1 MVSVLE
7 RKKADLNLD
16 KFQNVFSKYC
26 SVFGKKFG
34 IDINHLL
41 PSRQLVSKTD
51 DLYVNVDNIIDF
63 FVSIS
68 NEVSAVY
75 KNESVKKSGQFH
87 TSSLDVIELI
97 LKNVVD
103 FEAENTIEKKFLEP
117 SCGTGIF
124 LLFIIYKLYQKGHSK
139 EDLINFINHNLVG
152 FDILPEMVYFTKLN
166 IQCLM
171 AYLFKDDASIQDK
184 LNPRIYVT
192 DTTFKPEGEMGQLE
206 LFDTGLKFVET
217 EEAAKVKLDAVK
229 GIDQFDYVVGNPPYV
244 TLYGRRDKK
253 KQKL

>member
-1 MVSVLE
+1 
-7 RKKADLNLD
+7 
-16 KFQNVFSKYC
+16 
-26 SVFGKKFG
+26 
-34 IDINHLL
+34 
-41 PSRQLVSKTD
+41 
-51 DLYVNVDNIIDF
+51 
-63 FVSIS
+63 
-68 NEVSAVY
+68 
-75 KNESVKKSGQFH
+75 
-87 TSSLDVIELI
+87 
-97 LKNVVD
+97 
-103 FEAENTIEKKFLEP
+103 
-117 SCGTGIF
+117 
-124 LLFIIYKLYQKGHSK
+124 
-139 EDLINFINHNLVG
+139 
-152 FDILPEMVYFTKLN
+152 
-166 IQCLM
+166 M